1 MKNYSEKTMANPY
14 AEFLTRIENAYGLYN
29 PVHKAEL
36 VVYLPA
42 KVPATELDKLYWKL
56 REEYSAAYKT
66 PPDIT
71 QINNVLKQDTNLEAE
86 ASRWFDT
93 LTRTGNSLDHVIIS
107 DVRAQEAVQS
117 FGGWPAFC
125 QRKPEDEHW
134 HRKNFIDAYM
144 KAVPG
149 ENVPQML
156 FGEST
161 RRDKTPLMFGDRD
174 LCAAAL
180 EYHKGEAMNLI
191 TDMTKEMKSNAR
203 IS

>member
-1 MKNYSEKTMANPY
+1 MANPY

-36 VVYLPA
+36 AVYLPA
-42 KVPATELDKLYWKL
+42 KVPTTELEKLYWKL

-71 QINNVLKQDTNLEAE
+71 QINNVLKQDNNQETE
-86 ASRWFDT
+86 ASRWFDE

-107 DVRAQEAVQS
+107 DLRAQEAVKS

-125 QRKPEDEHW
+125 QRKPDDEHW
-134 HRKNFIDAYM
+134 HRKNFISAFT
-144 KAVPG
+144 KAVP
-149 ENVPQML
+149 ESNQPQIL

-161 RRDKTPLMFGDRD
+161 RRDKLPLMFGDKNI
-174 LCAAAL
+174 CAAAL

-191 TDMTKEMKSNAR
+191 TDMSKGMK
-203 IS
+203 I